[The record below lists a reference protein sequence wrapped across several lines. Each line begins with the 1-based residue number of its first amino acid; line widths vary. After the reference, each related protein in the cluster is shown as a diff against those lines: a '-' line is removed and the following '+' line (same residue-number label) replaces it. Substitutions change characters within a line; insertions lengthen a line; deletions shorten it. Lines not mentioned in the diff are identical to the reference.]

1 MKPTPILATLATL
14 VLASFSPAAD
24 APQSASD
31 LASKLSAVQQ
41 DGESYIRLRMEIAG
55 AKKETLQLQIKQRR
69 IKAGS
74 EVLYQV
80 LFPKE
85 RKGEAVLLRK
95 IGSRP
100 ATGSTLTAGGS
111 LQPISKL
118 QTPLFGGELSYEDI
132 IDNFFGWEQQA
143 IVGTDTVDGVNC
155 QVLES
160 KPGKGNRSSYGS
172 VKSWI
177 DVRRMVPLRVEKYSD
192 SGQLVRQIVTTKVV
206 SDAGR
211 HIPANLSVSSGG
223 KEAPTV
229 IEGSRIRHDVKYG
242 DTGFSEAGV
251 KDIAAPKGSD

>member
-1 MKPTPILATLATL
+1 MKPTPILASLATL
-14 VLASFSPAAD
+14 ILTSFSFAAD
-24 APQSASD
+24 APVSASD
-31 LASKLSAVQQ
+31 LAAKLSAVQQ
-41 DGESYIRLRMEIAG
+41 DGESYIRLRMEVGG

-100 ATGSTLTAGGS
+100 ATGSTLAPGGA
-111 LQPISKL
+111 LQPISRL
-118 QTPLFGGELSYEDI
+118 QAPLFGGELTYEDI

-143 IVGTDTVDGVNC
+143 IVGTETVDGVSC
-155 QVLES
+155 QILES
-160 KPGKGNRSSYGS
+160 RPGKGNRSSYGS
-172 VKSWI
+172 VKSWV
-177 DVRRMVPLRVEKYSD
+177 DVRRTVPLKVEKYSE

-206 SDAGR
+206 TDGGR
-211 HIPANLSVSSGG
+211 HIPANLSVSGSG
-223 KEAPTV
+223 KDAPTIV
-229 IEGSRIRHDVKYG
+229 EGSRIRHDVKYG

-251 KDIAAPKGSD
+251 KDITVPKGGD